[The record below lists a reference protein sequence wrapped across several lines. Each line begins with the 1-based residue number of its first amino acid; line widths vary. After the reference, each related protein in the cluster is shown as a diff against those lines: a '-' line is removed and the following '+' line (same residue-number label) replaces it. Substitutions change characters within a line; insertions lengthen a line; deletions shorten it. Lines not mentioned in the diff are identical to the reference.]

1 MPSGEA
7 FHAHCL
13 FSSPALSPCCP
24 ATEIS
29 VLIVTEEFV
38 GVLEIV
44 ILLC

>member
-1 MPSGEA
+1 MPSWEA
-7 FHAHCL
+7 LHAHCL

-24 ATEIS
+24 ETENS
-29 VLIVTEEFV
+29 VLIVTEECV